1 MIFSSGESDKFDR
14 YAVKTL
20 QRCVWLSFIFF
31 GVLKVAFLG
40 RHVKLTVLMAN
51 GHEGDHRLSSV
62 F

>member
-1 MIFSSGESDKFDR
+1 MRLVIV
-14 YAVKTL
+14 Y
-20 QRCVWLSFIFF
+20 IF

-51 GHEGDHRLSSV
+51 GHEGGHRLSSV

>member
-1 MIFSSGESDKFDR
+1 MRLVIV
-14 YAVKTL
+14 Y
-20 QRCVWLSFIFF
+20 IF